1 MKEIDEI
8 ISEIRSGFASLQNG
22 YRIIESAGS
31 DNKAFVIR
39 ENDRYGVGLICDDEL
54 EVNEKFA
61 NCRLETKKVLLEG
74 HIWENYLIFSCVFEE
89 YRNEFAIIAGD
100 FVEPGDNGSKREEIL
115 SCPLKWWEKW
125 KNLIGNQIVNK
136 EVYSVIGEMFVFEK
150 IYKKNRNAK
159 WTGGYFGTY
168 DIETKDGG
176 YEVKSTMKKYESTI
190 SVSSHYQLA
199 KKKPLELHFCR
210 FEKSEYGYSVNDL
223 VKKLLEL
230 KYDSILLEDQLNK
243 LGLEKGASLRN
254 EKYNLLEWRIYT
266 VDENFPCITMD
277 SFKNGELPQGITK
290 IVYTVD
296 LEGINYRIGE

>member
-1 MKEIDEI
+1 MEDINII

-39 ENDRYGVGLICDDEL
+39 ETDRYGVGLICDDDL

-61 NCRLETKKVLLEG
+61 NCRLETKKILLEG
-74 HIWENYLIFSCVFEE
+74 HVWENYLIFSCIFEE

-100 FVEPGDNGSKREEIL
+100 FVEPGENNTKRQEIL
-115 SCPLKWWEKW
+115 RYPLKWWEKW
-125 KNLIGNQIVNK
+125 KNLIGNGIVNK
-136 EVYSVIGEMFVFEK
+136 EVYSVIGEMLIFEK
-150 IYKKNRNAK
+150 IYKKNRMAK
-159 WTGGYFGTY
+159 WTGGHFGTY
-168 DIETKDGG
+168 DIETKNGG
-176 YEVKSTMKKYESTI
+176 YEVKSTLKKYESTI
-190 SVSSHYQLA
+190 SVSSQYQLT

-210 FEKSEYGYSVNDL
+210 FEKSEHGYSINDL
-223 VKKLLEL
+223 SEKLINLG
-230 KYDSILLEDQLNK
+230 YDSIALENQLNK
-243 LGLEKGASLRN
+243 LGLEKGTSSRK

-277 SFKNGELPQGITK
+277 SFKNGELPHGIIK